1 MKRLFAPIQKME
13 EQDDGTIK
21 VWGYASTGAM
31 DDDGETILPDAIKA
45 ALPDYLKW
53 GAVREMHQPKAVGT
67 AIEANVQDDGRTWFG
82 AHVVDPIAVKKVRN
96 KVLKG
101 FSVGGKVTERDEV
114 EKTTIT
120 GINLIEVSLVDR
132 PANPECEIVIA
143 KAATADASYVDDLA
157 EVLGTGKVDVRALLK
172 AAHTLAKPAQA
183 RSEPLA
189 KGLYNVR
196 DFAQALEALAWV
208 CMSAQWDFDD
218 EGDGSAVPAN
228 LRAWLKD
235 GVQIFQA
242 MAEEESRELVEALQ
256 EQAGEEIERA
266 ATAEKDDDMKLNLQ
280 KVGAKFSAETR
291 EKMAKLSD
299 HHDEMVKCA
308 KDMMAKCKEAC
319 DMVKALMPEKEGAE
333 DKPETEEDDGNTD
346 GKTKAATVAQAASD
360 GTAQPVDQDNA
371 QKQAAMLADI
381 IKSAVA
387 AAVAPIQADLDV
399 IKRQPVGGVP
409 FASQA
414 AADAVLKSRGLT
426 PVERTA
432 DTQQDPTAPVIEPV
446 RTGTGKIDEGAT
458 VTKALMLRPMLRR
471 AG

>member
-1 MKRLFAPIQKME
+1 MKRLFAPIEKME
-13 EQDDGTIK
+13 TQDDGTLK

-67 AIEANVQDDGRTWFG
+67 AIEANVQEDGRTWFG
-82 AHVVDPIAVKKVRN
+82 AHVVDPIAVKKVQN

-101 FSVGGKVTERDEV
+101 FSVGGRVTARDDV

-143 KAATADASYVDDLA
+143 KAAAADAAYVEDLA
-157 EVLGTGKVDVRALLK
+157 EVLTAGKVDVRQLLK
-172 AAHTLAKPAQA
+172 AAHALAAKPATL
-183 RSEPLA
+183 SEPLA
-189 KGLYNVR
+189 KGLYDVR

-208 CMSAQWDFDD
+208 CMSSQWDFDA
-218 EGDGSAVPAN
+218 EGDGSPVPAN

-235 GVQIFQA
+235 GVVIFQA

-256 EQAGEEIERA
+256 DQAGEEIAMA
-266 ATAEKDDDMKLNLQ
+266 AGQSKEQDMQLNLA
-280 KVGAKFSAETR
+280 KVGAKFSKETMD
-291 EKMAKLSD
+291 KMQKLSD
-299 HHDEMVKCA
+299 HHDKMVKCA
-308 KDMMAKCKEAC
+308 KDLHGMTKEAC
-319 DMVKALMPEKEGAE
+319 DMMKAMMTADEGAK
-333 DKPETEEDDGNTD
+333 DKPETEDDDGNTD
-346 GKTKAATVAQAASD
+346 GKTKAATAIAAAGQDDLQNQAS
-360 GTAQPVDQDNA
+360 Q
-371 QKQAAMLADI
+371 LADI

-387 AAVAPIQADLDV
+387 AAVAPIHADLDA

-414 AADAVLKSRGLT
+414 AAEAVLKSRGLT
-426 PVERTA
+426 AVDRNVDA
-432 DTQQDPTAPVIEPV
+432 SQDPNAPVIEPV

-458 VTKALMLRPMLRR
+458 VTKALMLRPMIRR